1 MSEMM
6 KNISQNKQVISVTHL
21 PQIASK
27 AKNHYKVFKNE
38 MSNKTVTEIK
48 LLNTDE
54 RVIEIAKMLSGKKV
68 TDTSISNA
76 KELLNQ

>member
-1 MSEMM
+1 
-6 KNISQNKQVISVTHL
+6 
-21 PQIASK
+21 
-27 AKNHYKVFKNE
+27 